1 MILVSYTGT
10 SIAELN
16 VLNHAAVTIIIS
28 NTIQVKDENNFMLK
42 GRCAVVRYVITLALL
57 YVLVVGL
64 LDRKLAKST
73 SGWYMAV
80 MTVYRAHVVSRVKF
94 CLSCFAPFT

>member
-1 MILVSYTGT
+1 M
-10 SIAELN
+10 N

-28 NTIQVKDENNFMLK
+28 NAIQVKDGNNIMQK

-80 MTVYRAHVVSRVKF
+80 MTRICNIFIVYRVFLTRMKEERRVPTNG
-94 CLSCFAPFT
+94 L